1 VLEDSALRPT
11 TNKNLLLNGTCHFV
25 IIIVLV
31 IEEVTMTFS
40 EYVNTFAMKQYLEYC
55 QQKNLLPH
63 IDIKV
68 KPQPIC
74 ALLKPLKEKT
84 L

>member
-1 VLEDSALRPT
+1 
-11 TNKNLLLNGTCHFV
+11 
-25 IIIVLV
+25 
-31 IEEVTMTFS
+31 MTFS